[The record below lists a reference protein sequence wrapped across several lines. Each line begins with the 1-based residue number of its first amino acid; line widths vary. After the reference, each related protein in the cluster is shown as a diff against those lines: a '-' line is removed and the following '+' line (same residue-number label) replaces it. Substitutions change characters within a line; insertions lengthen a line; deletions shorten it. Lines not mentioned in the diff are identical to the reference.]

1 MIALDGNRSRLPER
15 PALREALA
23 ALPRAAAGDGFGPDI
38 DAAHEVMLAPGTG
51 REAREAALLAW
62 LRRSQP
68 CLFGRLAAR
77 AWKGAGASKGLGLD
91 ICWILEDDLDRGHDH
106 LAAKIWTARAA
117 WKRRAV
123 TGQSSAFLI
132 VFNDER
138 LARALPGPE
147 FAELCRS
154 LADAYLSECAP
165 VEFDTVYAEAV
176 PLHQAD
182 GSLVLFKASTQLFY
196 TGAHQRRNHD
206 RRIPGGVV
214 ISVNAPGHYAHSLV
228 TRGLAPDLGAA
239 MEFVRETAARTI
251 GNGGIGHP
259 SGLGSSWHNA
269 PGDGCPAGRDTF
281 SAAYQIDVLV
291 QKDVVSDRTPRLTG
305 HHEDEIWPSLRL
317 DYLTAKEFSVG
328 DPDHGWSNGLPI
340 GDDAL
345 LTNPWEPVVAANTP
359 DFDY

>member
-1 MIALDGNRSRLPER
+1 MIALDGKTTLPAR
-15 PALREALA
+15 AGLAEALA
-23 ALPRAAAGDGFGPDI
+23 ALPQDTGATGFGADI
-38 DAAHEVMLAPGTG
+38 DAAHEVLLAPDASAEE
-51 REAREAALLAW
+51 RETALLGW

-77 AWKGAGASKGLGLD
+77 SWQGPGASKGLGVD
-91 ICWILEDDLDRGHDH
+91 ICWFRPEDLARGHAH
-106 LAAKIWTARAA
+106 LAARIWTARAA

-147 FAELCRS
+147 FADVCRR
-154 LADAYLSECAP
+154 LADTYLSEWAP
-165 VEFDTVYAEAV
+165 LAFDTVYAEAV
-176 PLHQAD
+176 PLEQPD
-182 GSLVLFKASTQLFY
+182 GSLALFKASTQLFY

-228 TRGLAPDLGAA
+228 TRGLVPDLGAA
-239 MEFVRETAARTI
+239 MDFVRDNAHRTI

-259 SGLGSSWHNA
+259 DRLASSWHNPTA
-269 PGDGCPAGRDTF
+269 PGCPADTF
-281 SAAYQIDVLV
+281 SATYQIDVLV
-291 QKDVVSDRTPRLTG
+291 QSDVVGDDTHRLGAHREEET
-305 HHEDEIWPSLRL
+305 WPSLRL
-317 DYLTAKEFSVG
+317 DYLTTKDFSVG

-340 GDDAL
+340 EPDAL

-359 DFDY
+359 DFNY